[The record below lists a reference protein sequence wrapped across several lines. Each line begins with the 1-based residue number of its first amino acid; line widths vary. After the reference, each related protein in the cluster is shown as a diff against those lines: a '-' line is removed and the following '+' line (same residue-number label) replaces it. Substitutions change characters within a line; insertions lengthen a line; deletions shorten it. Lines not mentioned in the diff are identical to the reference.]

1 MSNERR
7 PDTRSLDTLNGKQKE
22 LDPEY
27 GWKLYQKGLD
37 YDRTLNLFDTV
48 KVNENFFIGKQ
59 WEGVVSNGLPTPVF
73 NVLKRTCSFIVASI
87 TSDNLKVSA
96 TPLAATANTKALI
109 EPARIVNEEL
119 DALTERNR
127 IPALVGEYARNA
139 AVDGDGCLYT
149 YWDDEEETGQD
160 AKGGIKTEVVENTR
174 VYFGNPSDRHVQSQ
188 PWIII
193 SKRALRGE
201 VILKAKENNNADW
214 ENIQVNDDPTQPDYV
229 KHTDDKVDL
238 CLLFWRD
245 RETKEIWCYE
255 FTENC
260 TVRKPWSLG
269 IKLYPLVWLNW
280 DYITDSYHGQAMITG
295 LIPNQIFINK
305 AWAASMLSLL
315 AMAYPKIIYDKTRIR
330 KWDNRVGAAIGT
342 AGDINNA
349 AKVLEGGNFSPQIG
363 QFLTLAKTETESTLG
378 ATSVA
383 MGETRPDN
391 TSAIIA
397 LQRAAATPSERTKQN
412 IYASIEELYRIYV
425 AFMAE
430 YYGKRTV
437 DMEPPEEIKA
447 QYAFAQQEA
456 PGEVPAKFD
465 FKTLKDMPM
474 TLKLD
479 VGASSYYSEVA
490 SIQTLSNLLQQG
502 AIDVVQFLERVP
514 DGYVPGRRE
523 LINELKQRQQ
533 MQAQQAAP
541 VQEAEP
547 EIPTGGGYSRL
558 QRVINE
564 TGTTEGVV

>member
-1 MSNERR
+1 MSKI
-7 PDTRSLDTLNGKQKE
+7 DTRSLDTLNGQQKE
-22 LDPEY
+22 LTPEY
-27 GWKLYQKGLD
+27 AWRLYQKGLD

-87 TSDNLKVSA
+87 TSDNLKVNA
-96 TPLAATANTKALI
+96 APLAATANTQALI

-149 YWDDEEETGQD
+149 YWDAEEETGQD
-160 AKGGIKTEVVENTR
+160 AKGAIKTEVVENTR
-174 VYFGNPSDRHVQSQ
+174 VYFGNPADRHVQSQ

-201 VILKAKENNNADW
+201 TVLRAKENGNAEW
-214 ENIQVNDDPTQPDYV
+214 ESIQVSDDPTNPDHV
-229 KHTDDKVDL
+229 KQTDDKLDL
-238 CLLFWRD
+238 CLLFWRN

-280 DYITDSYHGQAMITG
+280 DYIADSYHGQAMITG

-315 AMAYPKIIYDKTRIR
+315 MMAYPKIIYDKTRIR

-349 AKVLEGGNFSPQIG
+349 AKTLEGASFSPQIG
-363 QFLTLAKTETESTLG
+363 QFLQLAKTETESTLG

-437 DMEPPEEIKA
+437 DMEPTAEIKE
-447 QYAFAQQEA
+447 QYMFAGQEA
-456 PGEVPAKFD
+456 PAEVPAKFD
-465 FKTLKDMPM
+465 FSELKDMPM

-490 SIQTLSNLLQQG
+490 SIQTLSNMLQQG
-502 AIDVVQFLERVP
+502 VIDGIQFLERVP

-533 MQAQQAAP
+533 MQAPQAP
-541 VQEAEP
+541 VQEEEQP

>member
-1 MSNERR
+1 MSNL
-7 PDTRSLDTLNGKQKE
+7 LDTLNGKKVD
-22 LDPEY
+22 LTPEY
-27 GWKLYQKGLD
+27 AWKLYNKGID
-37 YDRTLNLFDTV
+37 YKRAINLYDTV

-87 TSDNLKVSA
+87 TSDNLKVNA
-96 TPLAATANTKALI
+96 APLAATANTKDLI

-174 VYFGNPSDRHVQSQ
+174 VHFGNPSDRHVQSQ

-201 VILKAKENNNADW
+201 VILRAKENGQDW
-214 ENIQVNDDPTQPDYV
+214 ENIQATDDPVQGDYV

-260 TVRKPWSLG
+260 AVREPWSLG

-280 DYITDSYHGQAMITG
+280 DYIIDSYHGQAMITG

-315 AMAYPKIIYDKTRIR
+315 TMAYPKIIYDKSRIR

-342 AGDINNA
+342 AGDVNNA
-349 AKVLEGGNFSPQIG
+349 ARVMEGANFSPQIG
-363 QFLTLAKTETESTLG
+363 QFLQLAKSETESTLG

-437 DMEPPEEIKA
+437 DMEPTDEIKQ
-447 QYAFAQQEA
+447 QYAFAGQEPPA
-456 PGEVPAKFD
+456 EIAAKFD
-465 FKTLKDMPM
+465 FKKLKDMPM

-502 AIDVVQFLERVP
+502 VIDGVQFLERVP

-523 LINELKQRQQ
+523 LINELKQR
-533 MQAQQAAP
+533 MTQAQQMPQEEAGAP
-541 VQEAEP
+541 EVM
-547 EIPTGGGYSRL
+547 GGPGYGHL